1 MGIRERILAR
11 ADLNALRAA
20 RDITALAAALNAEGL
35 TAPQQRFITARGVMS
50 GCADGVAILT
60 ALEAATANNAVA
72 WALKFLG
79 QESGLDV
86 GDPYTQ
92 GMIDQLVTGGVL
104 TAAHGDQLKAL
115 ALAPVVVTQGQVAQA
130 MYNPD
135 GTEK

>member
-1 MGIRERILAR
+1 MGIRERIIARPDLAVLR
-11 ADLNALRAA
+11 SQRDCASLAL
-20 RDITALAAALNAEGL
+20 ALNAEGL
-35 TAPQQRFITARGVMS
+35 TAPQQRFVTARGVMS

-60 ALEAATANNAVA
+60 ALEAATANKAVS

-79 QESGLDV
+79 QETGLDV

-92 GMIDQLVTGGVL
+92 GMIAQLVTAAVL
-104 TAAHGDQLKAL
+104 TQVQGDQLKAL
-115 ALAPVVVTQGQVAQA
+115 AVAPVVVTAKQVSDA